1 MALIPFSESHEVAQV
16 SRLPGS
22 APGQPAS
29 GDHQAPL
36 RLLIVTGLY
45 DVQTAG
51 NQSLKNTLIWL
62 SQGGLSIDLF
72 SIYPHGYPT
81 LQAPSIFGPEVRV
94 RRLPRW
100 LNWLFHLG
108 KWIKDS
114 LGRWKAKGSTARQD
128 VRESAGIYAEYNWFG
143 RLTHIAFMFL
153 LCVPVQLIRAG
164 LFCCARK
171 PDLLYGLNC
180 QGALPASLLGRL
192 FHIPVVT
199 RFHGVATRPEGLSRW
214 RHRLWHLDEIAGLR
228 APSRAVVVTNDGTRG
243 DETLKRLGV
252 PPERVYY
259 WMNGFDVADL
269 RCPEGYDAARFK
281 AEVGLE
287 GKHVV
292 LMLCRLAGS
301 KRVDRGIVAVAD
313 LVHRCGRR
321 DVVLLVAGAGGK
333 RGELEA
339 LCRRLGVEP
348 FVRFLGAVPHSEAYK
363 YYTIADVFLNL
374 YDVSN
379 LGNPLIE
386 AMYFGKP
393 IVTIDDGS
401 TAVLLRDQ
409 ENAILVD
416 PARIAEELPRWIS
429 ALLADRS
436 LRETLGKAARATF
449 DEKVLTWQ
457 ARMALEE
464 RLLRQVQEMSSR
476 VE

>member
-1 MALIPFSESHEVAQV
+1 MALVQSPESHEVVQV
-16 SRLPGS
+16 RCLPGR
-22 APGQPAS
+22 APGRPAS
-29 GDHQAPL
+29 GDHRAPL
-36 RLLIVTGLY
+36 KLVVVTGLY

-62 SQGGLSIDLF
+62 SEAGMSIDLF

-81 LQAPSIFGPEVRV
+81 LRDPSIFGRKVRV

-100 LNWLFHLG
+100 LNPLFHLA
-108 KWIKDS
+108 KLIKDS
-114 LGRWKAKGSTARQD
+114 LGRWKPNGSADRQD
-128 VRESAGIYAEYNWFG
+128 VRESRGIYAEYNWFG

-153 LCVPVQLIRAG
+153 VCVPIQLLRAG
-164 LFCCARK
+164 FFSMRFR
-171 PDLLYGLNC
+171 PDLLYGLSC
-180 QGALPASLLGRL
+180 QGALTASLLGRL
-192 FHIPVVT
+192 LHVPVVT
-199 RFHGVATRPEGLSRW
+199 RFHGVIMRPEGVSRW
-214 RHRLWHLDEIAGLR
+214 RHRLWHLDEIAGLL
-228 APSRAVVVTNDGTRG
+228 AFSQVVIVTNDGTRG

-252 PPERVYY
+252 PRGRVYY

-281 AEVGLE
+281 AEMGLE

-292 LMLCRLAGS
+292 LMLSRLAGS
-301 KRVDRGIVAVAD
+301 KRVDRGVVAVAD
-313 LVHRCGRR
+313 LVHRYGRR
-321 DVVLLVAGAGGK
+321 DVVLLIAGEGGK

-339 LCRRLGVEP
+339 LRRRLGVEP
-348 FVRFLGAVPHSEAYK
+348 YVRFLGAVPHSDVYK
-363 YYTIADVFLNL
+363 YYTVADVFLNL

-386 AMYFGKP
+386 AMCFGKP

-401 TAVLLRDQ
+401 TAALLVHQ

-416 PARIAEELPRWIS
+416 LRQITEDLPRWLS
-429 ALLADRS
+429 ALLAEPS
-436 LRETLGKAARATF
+436 LREKLGKAARATF

-464 RLLRQVQEMSSR
+464 RLLRDVGQRSSR